1 MIKVDYKDEKIIDSL
16 YGEIKDF
23 ILSNKDKPQYSYS
36 KHQHHL
42 YEESDYPGISKNYYN
57 ETGSFEFENNN
68 GKTIILE
75 IDRWH
80 PHKHNGCS
88 GLNGN
93 PCLNAQIY
101 VLNSNEKELLWE
113 LKVGSGT
120 LHWEAE
126 VTSLEIPKDILIPK
140 TEEKEDDIVIETIS
154 DDKTIQT
161 PQEYIDDRD
170 LFDELT
176 KAHKQYSDANERK
189 NNVISERENAIENA
203 KNQIITEYS
212 KKVNDCDGVI
222 EKALSD
228 LNSYEE
234 LISKYSTFNQ
244 DMISVV
250 ITELVKIIEGKEFL
264 YKTVVDK
271 YKNVVHGPMDSWDE
285 NVERKVKIIVDS
297 NKAQDFYDNSYAYD
311 YKKYISKIDQ
321 LVEDGYAILLSG
333 DNSKNITFLSSE
345 DGQISYLVN
354 FGKFN
359 YIKDFVDEL
368 IQYRFQRRKDDIA
381 KEDIILCMQ
390 KFISKYEDQI
400 AKNYVSNVN
409 ARVLKL
415 SL

>member
-1 MIKVDYKDEKIIDSL
+1 MIEVDYKDKKVIDSL
-16 YGEIKDF
+16 YGKIRQF
-23 ILSNKDKPQYSYS
+23 ILSNKGMPKYSYS

-42 YEESDYPGISKNYYN
+42 YEESDYPGISKGYYN

-80 PHKHNGCS
+80 PHKHNGWS

-101 VLNSNEKELLWE
+101 VLNSNEKQLSWE
-113 LKVGSGT
+113 LKVVSGT

-126 VTSLEIPKDILIPK
+126 VTSLEFPKDFLIPK
-140 TEEKEDDIVIETIS
+140 KEEKEEEKIIETIV
-154 DDKTIQT
+154 DDKNAEIK
-161 PQEYIDDRD
+161 QEIIDDRN
-170 LFDELT
+170 LFNELT

-189 NNVISERENAIENA
+189 SNVILERKNAIEKA
-203 KNQIITEYS
+203 KEQIITEYR
-212 KKVNDCDGVI
+212 KKVNDCDGVVK
-222 EKALSD
+222 KALSD
-228 LNSYEE
+228 LNSYEK

-354 FGKFN
+354 FGKFD

-390 KFISKYEDQI
+390 KFISKYEEQI